1 MPEENIIGKALI
13 TYWHDGGP
21 ELDLAP
27 NHSVGLA
34 SDANAE
40 E

>member
-13 TYWHDGGP
+13 TYWRDGNP

-27 NHSVGLA
+27 NHKVSLA
-34 SDANAE
+34 GEASAE